1 MLTTNVMA
9 SRTGGRGV
17 FSGNRGKGSYT
28 GMTLQDYAA
37 GGAWGGSS
45 GFGAASTT
53 TGQSR
58 QL

>member
-17 FSGNRGKGSYT
+17 FSGSRGKGTSIN

-37 GGAWGGSS
+37 GDAWAS
-45 GFGAASTT
+45 GFGGASSTT
-53 TGQSR
+53 G
-58 QL
+58 